1 MIRSVRADGRPDLG
15 GVFRPIDR
23 PRVLDR
29 LATAAQYRIATI
41 IAPAGFGKS
50 VAVRQFLA
58 SVASSVVYD
67 VPPDASTL
75 LQFVRGFADAL
86 EGVVPAL
93 RRSLATALDGARS
106 SDAPGRDLAAW
117 VATHIRSL
125 DTLIVVDDLHN
136 GEGDQEI
143 SRFISSVVD
152 RTRDGPRWL
161 FSSRSPLQLPVASWL
176 AYGESDLVVDAVD
189 LRFTIDEAKQSARA
203 TRVAVR
209 DDELEQILG
218 LIDGWPA
225 ALTFA
230 LRTSTRASDLRAV
243 SAGTR
248 EMVYRYLA
256 EQVWHSLDDR
266 IRGFL
271 RTAAFLPRLET
282 RLAVAAGFDD
292 AASII
297 ESLRER
303 VAFISVLDAGVY
315 KLHDLFRDFVQRQV
329 GLEGDEA
336 LRAAQVSAGQLLE
349 KMGMFGEAL
358 ERFIDARAAREVER
372 VLAAYNF
379 ALLDKGCFDIVE
391 RAVRSLPGAMVSAN
405 PNVLALRAALEDA
418 HGRVDQA
425 ERWYAAVLERVTDD
439 VTFRVAV
446 ATRYALLLHQQG
458 RSDALPV
465 LEELRER
472 SDLDTPE
479 RASVL
484 GMLGLIYAFGSR
496 HDDAQ
501 RMLAEAIDLAEFT
514 DDGLRARTFARSA
527 TAAFYASEDA
537 KVEYFT
543 REATRLAIDT
553 GDFGLAAR
561 SFSTLTALHA
571 FAGRIPV
578 AAWYAAQVAANA
590 EKAGDPMMHVYGLR
604 TMMQLEAE
612 RGNLERVA
620 EIEREL
626 AKLTYRGHIALISYV
641 FAKTLHHVWNGEFR
655 EAQLVLSSVA
665 DRDLAPFQNRLR
677 YSLLAVVLAKLE
689 CRADAIEALT
699 RYDAAVAADTDARPL
714 FARLRG
720 FAERYAILANVVLE
734 RNVLAQRALR
744 SVRTTAADLKPF
756 DALLAAL
763 VNRVPEQFD
772 AALREMRLAGVG
784 GVARFVEAAA
794 NDRFTPA
801 NELGEPELLTPVE
814 LQILRSMSQGLGNQ
828 AIADDQQRTVNTV
841 RTHVSSILRK
851 LSCANRG
858 EAVATARRQGLV

>member
-1 MIRSVRADGRPDLG
+1 M
-15 GVFRPIDR
+15 
-23 PRVLDR
+23 
-29 LATAAQYRIATI
+29 
-41 IAPAGFGKS
+41 
-50 VAVRQFLA
+50 
-58 SVASSVVYD
+58 
-67 VPPDASTL
+67 
-75 LQFVRGFADAL
+75 
-86 EGVVPAL
+86 
-93 RRSLATALDGARS
+93 
-106 SDAPGRDLAAW
+106 
-117 VATHIRSL
+117 
-125 DTLIVVDDLHN
+125 HN
-136 GEGDQEI
+136 GEGDAEI
-143 SRFISSVVD
+143 SRFITSVVD

-218 LIDGWPA
+218 LVDGWPA

-349 KMGMFGEAL
+349 KMGMYGEAL

-439 VTFRVAV
+439 VAFRVAV
-446 ATRYALLLHQQG
+446 ATRYALLMYQQG
-458 RSDALPV
+458 RTEAIPV
-465 LEELRER
+465 LEELRDR
-472 SDLDTPE
+472 ADLDTPE

-484 GMLGLIYAFGSR
+484 GMLALIYASRGR

-501 RMLAEAIDLAEFT
+501 TAIAEAIDLAEFT
-514 DDGLRARTFARSA
+514 DDSIRARTFGRAA
-527 TAAFYASEDA
+527 TVAFYASDDA
-537 KVEYFT
+537 KVEYFA
-543 REATRLAIDT
+543 REATRLAVD
-553 GDFGLAAR
+553 GGEFGQAAR
-561 SFSTLTALHA
+561 FFSTLTALHS

-590 EKAGDPMMHVYGLR
+590 EKAGDPQMRVAGLR
-604 TMMQLEAE
+604 TLIHLEAE
-612 RGNLERVA
+612 RGNAERVA
-620 EIEREL
+620 EVEEEL
-626 AKLTYRGHIALISYV
+626 SRLTYRGPIGLIGYV
-641 FAKTLHHVWNGEFR
+641 FAKTLDHVWKRQFR
-655 EAQLVLSSVA
+655 EAQAVLNSVP

-677 YSLLAVVLAKLE
+677 YALLAIVRAKLQLRTE
-689 CRADAIEALT
+689 ALDALT
-699 RYDAAVAADTDARPL
+699 RYEAAVAQDDLDTRPL
-714 FARLRG
+714 FDRLRG
-720 FAERYAILANVVLE
+720 FADRYTILANVLLQ
-734 RNVLAQRALR
+734 RNALAQKALR
-744 SVRTTAADLKPF
+744 GNRSTAADLAAF
-756 DALLAAL
+756 DALLSSL
-763 VNRVPEQFD
+763 LNRIPEQFESAVRD
-772 AALREMRLAGVG
+772 MRLSGIA
-784 GVARFVEAAA
+784 GVARFAEVMAEQLSSPVTETVEI
-794 NDRFTPA
+794 
-801 NELGEPELLTPVE
+801 EVLTPVE
-814 LQILRSMSQGLGNQ
+814 LQVLRAISKGLGNQ
-828 AIADDQQRTVNTV
+828 AIADEQRRTVNTV
-841 RTHVSSILRK
+841 RSHVSSILRK
-851 LSCANRG
+851 LACTSRG

>member
-1 MIRSVRADGRPDLG
+1 
-15 GVFRPIDR
+15 
-23 PRVLDR
+23 
-29 LATAAQYRIATI
+29 
-41 IAPAGFGKS
+41 
-50 VAVRQFLA
+50 
-58 SVASSVVYD
+58 
-67 VPPDASTL
+67 
-75 LQFVRGFADAL
+75 
-86 EGVVPAL
+86 
-93 RRSLATALDGARS
+93 
-106 SDAPGRDLAAW
+106 AW

-125 DTLIVVDDLHN
+125 DALIVIDDLHN

-189 LRFTIDEAKQSARA
+189 LRFNIDEAKQSARA

-336 LRAAQVSAGQLLE
+336 LRTAHVTAGRLLE
-349 KMGMFGEAL
+349 NMGMFGEAL

-391 RAVRSLPGAMVSAN
+391 RAVRSLPGTMLSAN

-439 VTFRVAV
+439 ITFRVTV
-446 ATRYALLLHQQG
+446 ATRYALLLYQQG
-458 RSDALPV
+458 RADAIPV
-465 LEELRER
+465 LEVLRTR
-472 SDLDTPE
+472 DDLGTPE

-484 GMLGLIYAFGSR
+484 GMLALVYASVGR

-501 RMLAEAIDLAEFT
+501 AAIAEAIDLAEFT
-514 DDGLRARTFARSA
+514 DDGIRSRTFGRAA
-527 TAAFYASEDA
+527 TVAFYASDDA
-537 KVEYFT
+537 KVEYFA
-543 REATRLAIDT
+543 REATRLAVDA
-553 GDFGLAAR
+553 GEFGQAAR
-561 SFSTLTALHA
+561 FFSTLTALHS

-578 AAWYAAQVAANA
+578 AAWYATQLSANA
-590 EKAGDPMMHVYGLR
+590 EKAGDPQMRVAGLR
-604 TMMQLEAE
+604 TLIQLEAE
-612 RGNLERVA
+612 RGNAERVG
-620 EIEREL
+620 EVEQDLSRL
-626 AKLTYRGHIALISYV
+626 SYRGPIGLIGLV
-641 FAKTLHHVWNGEFR
+641 FAKTLDHVWNRRFR
-655 EAQLVLSSVA
+655 DAQTVLTSVP

-677 YSLLAVVLAKLE
+677 YALLAAVLAKLNL
-689 CRADAIEALT
+689 RAEAIDALAQ
-699 RYDAAVAADTDARPL
+699 YDAAVVQDVKDTRAL
-714 FARLRG
+714 FDRLRG
-720 FAERYAILANVVLE
+720 FADRYTVLANILLQ
-734 RNVLAQRALR
+734 RNAIAQKGLR
-744 SVRTTAADLKPF
+744 GSRSTAADLNAF
-756 DALLAAL
+756 DALLGAL
-763 VNRVPEQFD
+763 VNRVPEHFER
-772 AALREMRLAGVG
+772 AARDMRLAGIA
-784 GVARFVEAAA
+784 GVARFAEVLSDGMLAPDVDPEHV
-794 NDRFTPA
+794 
-801 NELGEPELLTPVE
+801 ELLTPVE
-814 LQILRSMSQGLGNQ
+814 LQVLRAVSQGLGNQ
-828 AIADDQQRTVNTV
+828 AIADDLRRTVNTV

-851 LSCANRG
+851 LGCTSRG
-858 EAVATARRQGLV
+858 EAVAAGRRQGLI

>member
-1 MIRSVRADGRPDLG
+1 VIRSVRADGRPDLG

-23 PRVLDR
+23 PRVLER

-50 VAVRQFLA
+50 VAVRQFLETV
-58 SVASSVVYD
+58 SSSVVYD

-75 LQFVRGFADAL
+75 LPFVRGFADAL

-93 RRSLATALDGARS
+93 RRSLATALDGARDS
-106 SDAPGRDLAAW
+106 ELPGRDLAAW

-136 GEGDQEI
+136 GEGDPEI

-189 LRFTIDEAKQSARA
+189 LRFNIDEAKQSARA

-336 LRAAQVSAGQLLE
+336 LRLAQVTAGQLLE
-349 KMGMFGEAL
+349 KMGMYGEAL

-379 ALLDKGCFDIVE
+379 ALLDVGCFDIVE

-405 PNVLALRAALEDA
+405 PKVLALRAALEDA

-425 ERWYAAVLERVTDD
+425 ERWYAAVLERVTED
-439 VTFRVAV
+439 VAFRVAV
-446 ATRYALLLHQQG
+446 ALRYALLLHQQG
-458 RSDALPV
+458 RTDALQV
-465 LEELRER
+465 LENLRDR
-472 SDLDTPE
+472 DDLDTPE

-484 GMLGLIYAFGSR
+484 GMLALIYSSRGR
-496 HDDAQ
+496 HDEAQ
-501 RMLAEAIDLAEFT
+501 SAITEAIDLAEFT
-514 DDGLRARTFARSA
+514 DDTIRARTFARAA
-527 TAAFYASEDA
+527 TTAFYTSDDA
-537 KVEYFT
+537 KVEYYT
-543 REATRLAIDT
+543 RESTRLAIDT
-553 GDFGLAAR
+553 GLFGLAAR
-561 SFSTLTALHA
+561 SFSALTALHA
-571 FAGRIPV
+571 FAGRLPV

-590 EKAGDPMMHVYGLR
+590 EKAGDLQMQVHGLR
-604 TMMQLEAE
+604 TLMQLEAE
-612 RGNLERVA
+612 RGNTDRVA
-620 EIEREL
+620 EVDCEL
-626 AKLTYRGHIALISYV
+626 AKLNYRGHVALISYV
-641 FAKTLHHVWNGEFR
+641 FAKALHHAWGNQLG
-655 EAQLVLSSVA
+655 EAQVALTTVA
-665 DRDLAPFQNRLR
+665 DREFAPFQNRLR
-677 YSLLAVVLAKLE
+677 YSLLAAILAKQGS
-689 CRADAIEALT
+689 RAEAIDALT
-699 RYDAAVAADTDARPL
+699 RYDAAVAADTDPRPL

-720 FAERYAILANVVLE
+720 FSERYAILANI
-734 RNVLAQRALR
+734 VLARNALAQKMMR
-744 SVRTTAADLKPF
+744 GTRTAAPDLKAF
-756 DALLAAL
+756 DSLLGAL

-772 AALREMRLAGVG
+772 AALREMRLAGIA
-784 GVARFVEAAA
+784 GVARLAEIIADGLFDRADSSQEVEAL
-794 NDRFTPA
+794 TPA
-801 NELGEPELLTPVE
+801 ERAV
-814 LQILRSMSQGLGNQ
+814 LRGMSQGLGNQ
-828 AIADDQQRTVNTV
+828 AIADDQQRTINTV

-851 LSCANRG
+851 LGSTTRG